1 MAETKCRIKHEQ
13 GTFKTNDGLDLFEQ
27 RWQPD
32 KDAKAVI
39 VILHG
44 YAEHSGR
51 YAHVAD
57 YLVNHGYAV
66 ATFDLRSHG
75 RSDGKNTFIR
85 SFDEFLSDTDLFVKR
100 VTERHPRQK
109 LFLLGHSMGG
119 LIASLF
125 VVTRKPDVKGL
136 MLSGASLKISDEI
149 SPLLVKLSSVI
160 GAILPKLPTIR
171 LDGTAVSR
179 DPEVVKKYD
188 SDPLNYR
195 GGIPARTGA
204 EFNRGVKQIQEQM
217 EAITLPL
224 LIMHGTADR
233 LADPEG
239 SKQLYQRA
247 QSKDKTLKL
256 YEGFYH
262 EILNEP
268 EKEKV
273 MADIV
278 GWVDER
284 L

>member
-1 MAETKCRIKHEQ
+1 MAATKSQTKREE
-13 GTFKTNDGLDLFEQ
+13 GNFKANDGLNLFEQ
-27 RWQPD
+27 RWQP
-32 KDAKAVI
+32 AKKTKSVI
-39 VILHG
+39 VIIHG

-57 YLVNHGYAV
+57 YLVDHGYAV
-66 ATFDLRSHG
+66 ETFDLRSHG
-75 RSDGKNTFIR
+75 KSDGKNTFIR
-85 SFDEFLSDTDLFVKR
+85 SFDDFLSDVDLFLKR
-100 VTERHPRQK
+100 VKERHPSK
-109 LFLLGHSMGG
+109 SLFLLGHSMGG

-195 GGIPARTGA
+195 GGIPARSGA
-204 EFNRGVKQIQEQM
+204 EFNRAMKQIQNQM
-217 EAITLPL
+217 GAITLPL
-224 LIMHGTADR
+224 LIMHGTGDR
-233 LADPEG
+233 LADPAG
-239 SKQLYQRA
+239 SKQLYERA
-247 QSKDKTLKL
+247 QSSDKTLKL

-268 EKEKV
+268 EKETV
-273 MADIV
+273 MGDIV
-278 GWVDER
+278 EWVNER